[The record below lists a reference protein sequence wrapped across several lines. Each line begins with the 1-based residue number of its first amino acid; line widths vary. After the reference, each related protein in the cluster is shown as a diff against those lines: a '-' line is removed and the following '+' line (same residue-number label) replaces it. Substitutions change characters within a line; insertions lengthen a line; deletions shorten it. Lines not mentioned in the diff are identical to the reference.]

1 MPKLAVHCA
10 LFVFLLM
17 FCANVAR
24 VQPLP
29 AVRYAVPGE
38 AARGEVISDQGT
50 EIQIK
55 TRPCETNS
63 NVVVFRQPYA
73 KEPAGTIQ
81 CGAVRKS
88 LVQVVQR

>member
-1 MPKLAVHCA
+1 MPKLMVHYA

-17 FCANVAR
+17 FFTNVAH

-29 AVRYAVPGE
+29 PLRYAVPGE
-38 AARGEVISDQGT
+38 TARGEAIRDQGT
-50 EIQIK
+50 EIHIK
-55 TRPCETNS
+55 TRPCQTTS

-73 KEPAGTIQ
+73 KEHAGTVQ
-81 CGAVRKS
+81 CGAVNKS